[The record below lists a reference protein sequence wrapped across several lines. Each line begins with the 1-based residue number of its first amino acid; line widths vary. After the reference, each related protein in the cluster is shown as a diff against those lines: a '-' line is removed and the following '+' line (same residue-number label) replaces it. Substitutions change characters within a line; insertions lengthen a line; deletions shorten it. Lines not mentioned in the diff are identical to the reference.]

1 MDGELIMIIESDT
14 DIKLELQKV
23 ATTMVKLLCDTV
35 EGDNYFGY
43 ITVAGIEFAINLK
56 KRTNFKPNDT
66 YYYKAI
72 AYLIVGKK
80 CVLSIPIKLGK
91 F

>member
-1 MDGELIMIIESDT
+1 MESYLNVNESDLN
-14 DIKLELQKV
+14 IKEELQRV
-23 ATTMVKLLCDTV
+23 AKTMVKILCDTV

-43 ITVAGIEFAINLK
+43 ISVAGIEFAINLK
-56 KRTNFKPNDT
+56 KRANFKPNDT
-66 YYYKAI
+66 YYYKAT